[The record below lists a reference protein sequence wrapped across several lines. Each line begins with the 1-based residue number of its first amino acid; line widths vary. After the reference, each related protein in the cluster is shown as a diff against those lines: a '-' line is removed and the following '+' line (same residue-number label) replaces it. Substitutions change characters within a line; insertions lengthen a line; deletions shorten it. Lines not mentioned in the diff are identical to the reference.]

1 MATPLIQEFRAIS
14 TTKKHHEKFSSS
26 HLPELLPDLS
36 PSHSCASNGGCSTC
50 RAVPLPLVI
59 SGSSARS
66 SQICEKHSRSI
77 KTACMVES
85 WDDTCREIQI
95 VQRMSAV
102 SEGGSS
108 APLYAYCGHDTTIM
122 PILASLGIQLRD
134 WPPYL
139 SHVVCPPQQLH

>member
-1 MATPLIQEFRAIS
+1 
-14 TTKKHHEKFSSS
+14 
-26 HLPELLPDLS
+26 
-36 PSHSCASNGGCSTC
+36 
-50 RAVPLPLVI
+50 
-59 SGSSARS
+59 
-66 SQICEKHSRSI
+66 
-77 KTACMVES
+77 MVEVRA
-85 WDDTCREIQI
+85 DTSCEVQI

-102 SEGGSS
+102 SEGASS